1 MIAYTWTPYHLLHL
15 VPDTLKAYVAQETPK
30 YLRGHHGEEH
40 ACLCYSVGKLNL
52 LSRAS
57 RNTQVPEAMT
67 ELDWRLSTA
76 QGKGSPTQLP
86 GGVT

>member
-1 MIAYTWTPYHLLHL
+1 VIAYTWTPYHLLHL
-15 VPDTLKAYVAQETPK
+15 VPDILKAYEAQETPK
-30 YLRGHHGEEH
+30 YLRGHHVEEH

-57 RNTQVPEAMT
+57 SNTQVPEAMR
-67 ELDWRLSTA
+67 ELDWRGT
-76 QGKGSPTQLP
+76 GSATQLP